1 VKFLE
6 GIILVIVFFEHLC
19 FAVLGVTGTEGQE
32 TKRFLGARKLDR
44 LLVGR
49 KDSVVSLWAS
59 RKRIL
64 GSAQDYITIDELIQT
79 KEEVL
84 FSDILLLIF
93 WVYLCFKFLNLKVSL
108 LLISSCY

>member
-6 GIILVIVFFEHLC
+6 EMILVIVFFEHLC
-19 FAVLGVTGTEGQE
+19 FVVLGVTGTEGQE
-32 TKRFLGARKLDR
+32 TERFLGARKPAR

-49 KDSVVSLWAS
+49 EDSVVSLWAS
-59 RKRIL
+59 GKRIL
-64 GSAQDYITIDELIQT
+64 GSAQDYITTDELLQT
-79 KEEVL
+79 KEEVF